1 MAFKKCIL
9 AVVLLV
15 VAMTASAAQPTV
27 ALFEVRPDGTRTLF
41 TTERLHRNDYI
52 VARGA
57 EEKGAAACCVKLRI
71 LGTQRRRSDVSDELN
86 GRRVRAYVLPS
97 VKAADAVPFVGGA
110 LVFKAKEKPTSALA
124 LALNDSGGKMLP
136 DVCTGSEGAH
146 LLQLRD
152 GKPQA
157 HLYMHFSYAVEPT
170 CSDEMLK
177 RFY

>member
-1 MAFKKCIL
+1 
-9 AVVLLV
+9 
-15 VAMTASAAQPTV
+15 
-27 ALFEVRPDGTRTLF
+27 
-41 TTERLHRNDYI
+41 
-52 VARGA
+52 
-57 EEKGAAACCVKLRI
+57 
-71 LGTQRRRSDVSDELN
+71 
-86 GRRVRAYVLPS
+86 
-97 VKAADAVPFVGGA
+97 
-110 LVFKAKEKPTSALA
+110 
-124 LALNDSGGKMLP
+124 MLP